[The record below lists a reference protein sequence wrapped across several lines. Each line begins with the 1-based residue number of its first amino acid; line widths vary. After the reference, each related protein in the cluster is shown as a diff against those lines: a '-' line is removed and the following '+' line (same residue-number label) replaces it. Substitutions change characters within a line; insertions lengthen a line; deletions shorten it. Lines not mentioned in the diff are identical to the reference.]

1 MFYDRHTREIMMT
14 VKPVKIGGSMGIIF
28 PKNIYILNKKFQY
41 TMEIKITN
49 LTLKQKEEKEKWFQ
63 N

>member
-1 MFYDRHTREIMMT
+1 MFYDQHTREIMMT
-14 VKPVKIGGSMGIIF
+14 VRPVQIGGSVGIIF

-41 TMEIKITN
+41 AMEIKITN
-49 LTLKQKEEKEKWFQ
+49 LTLKQKEDKKKWYQ